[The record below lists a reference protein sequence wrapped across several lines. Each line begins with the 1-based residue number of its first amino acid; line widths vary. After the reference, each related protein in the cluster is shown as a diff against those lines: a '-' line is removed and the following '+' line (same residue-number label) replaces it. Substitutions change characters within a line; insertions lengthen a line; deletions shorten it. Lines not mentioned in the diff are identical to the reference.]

1 MAENS
6 STGTLDTPPASVEA
20 VEPAIVPNIATI
32 ASDKNLAADSE
43 RSHARG
49 SSVATKPLRIAI
61 VVMLAILSVQ
71 WIILVTTRPNPL
83 EIRRGEEFRESFRV
97 DVNEATWVEWSQLEG
112 IGLAMAH
119 RIVTDRKLNGP
130 FSSIEDITRV
140 PGIGAVTLDR
150 IRPWLTIRH
159 EPDQPVEARSAVRD
173 HSTQKSFATQQ
184 QPPAI

>member
-6 STGTLDTPPASVEA
+6 STGLLDTPPASVEA
-20 VEPAIVPNIATI
+20 VDMAAVPDTA
-32 ASDKNLAADSE
+32 AVPSDKPLAADHE
-43 RSHARG
+43 HSHARG
-49 SSVATKPLRIAI
+49 SSVATKPLRAAI

-71 WIILVTTRPNPL
+71 WIILVTTRPDPL
-83 EIRRGEEFRESFRV
+83 EIRRGAEFRESFRV
-97 DVNEATWVEWSQLEG
+97 DVNEATWVEWSQLQG
-112 IGLAMAH
+112 IGPAMAH

-159 EPDQPVEARSAVRD
+159 EPAEARSADVRD
-173 HSTQKSFATQQ
+173 QSAQQSIATQQ